1 MKVTAPLR
9 FGRRSLFVPLACGLL
24 TGLLVVSSPAPAS
37 SSTTTTTTTS
47 TTTTTTPTS
56 TTTTTTP
63 TTTTTVRAAP
73 APALAWPA
81 TGSAAIYVPQL
92 SVVATTTNQPREP
105 IASLTKMM
113 TAWVVLH
120 RLPLT
125 QGQTGPCLTLNTSD
139 IDLYNWDLAVELS
152 YAEVVKG
159 ETLCENTL
167 LRGMLVHSA
176 SDYAQFLVTL
186 TGMHM
191 PTFVSAMNQDARAL
205 GLKETRYADVTGLSN
220 GNQSTAQNQ
229 ATLAA
234 TLMNDEPIVQ
244 GIVDLSQVSLPVA
257 GVQVSYTPFAGQ
269 GSVVGVKSGYTNA
282 AGGCDVM
289 AVDDYI
295 GTSVITTYAVVLGEH
310 TYNPLG
316 TAGNDALVLSR
327 SIRASIANVATASG
341 RVIEWI
347 GAPSDVKVPFSP
359 DAR

>member
-1 MKVTAPLR
+1 
-9 FGRRSLFVPLACGLL
+9 
-24 TGLLVVSSPAPAS
+24 
-37 SSTTTTTTTS
+37 
-47 TTTTTTPTS
+47 
-56 TTTTTTP
+56 
-63 TTTTTVRAAP
+63 
-73 APALAWPA
+73 
-81 TGSAAIYVPQL
+81 
-92 SVVATTTNQPREP
+92 
-105 IASLTKMM
+105 MM

-125 QGQTGPCLTLNTSD
+125 PGETGPCLTVNASEFA
-139 IDLYNWDLAVELS
+139 LYNWDLAVDLS
-152 YAEVVKG
+152 YAQIVKG

-176 SDYAQFLVTL
+176 SDYAQLLVTL
-186 TGMHM
+186 AGMHM
-191 PTFVSAMNQDARAL
+191 PTFVTAMNQDARSL
-205 GLKETRYADVTGLSN
+205 GLKETQYADVTGLSA
-220 GNQSTAQNQ
+220 GDLSTAQNQ

-234 TLMNDEPIVQ
+234 LLMNDEPIVQ

-257 GVQVSYTPFAGQ
+257 GVLVSYTPFAGQ

-310 TYNPLG
+310 SNNPLG

-327 SIRASIANVATASG
+327 SIRASMANVLTSSG
-341 RVIEWI
+341 REIEWI
-347 GAPSDVKVPFSP
+347 GAPNDVQVPFPP